1 MLIIKLTVLRHVLPH
16 LLSQVGQ
23 VLPLRLLVMLFLV
36 LPIVHV
42 EQSIMLVKLCLVPL
56 VVLVKRRGT
65 MLIPNGDMILREGDT
80 VLLYTK
86 SYISGAVSVEI

>member
-1 MLIIKLTVLRHVLPH
+1 MAIRDLDISRQT
-16 LLSQVGQ
+16 
-23 VLPLRLLVMLFLV
+23 
-36 LPIVHV
+36 
-42 EQSIMLVKLCLVPL
+42 L

>member
-1 MLIIKLTVLRHVLPH
+1 MIGAEFFKDDW
-16 LLSQVGQ
+16 
-23 VLPLRLLVMLFLV
+23 
-36 LPIVHV
+36 HV
-42 EQSIMLVKLCLVPL
+42 ELKEVHLRRHSPWNNMAIRDLDISRQTLI
-56 VVLVKRRGT
+56 VLIKRRGT

>member
-1 MLIIKLTVLRHVLPH
+1 MHLRRHSPWNNMAIRDLDI
-16 LLSQVGQ
+16 SRQT
-23 VLPLRLLVMLFLV
+23 
-36 LPIVHV
+36 
-42 EQSIMLVKLCLVPL
+42 L